1 MTDPVYAV
9 KWTETASELLSA
21 ISDQRVR
28 RALYTRAG
36 QLSHSPEQQGKP
48 LLGELAGF
56 RSLRAVGQ
64 KYRIIYRVERQDVI
78 VVVVAVGRRK
88 HGDAR
93 DVYALARKLLRQ
105 GLLR

>member
-1 MTDPVYAV
+1 VTDPVYTV
-9 KWTETASELLSA
+9 KWTETASKLLSE

-28 RALYTRAG
+28 RLLYTRAG
-36 QLSHSPEQQGKP
+36 QLSHSPEQQVKP

-64 KYRIIYRVERQDVI
+64 KYRIIYRVERQE
-78 VVVVAVGRRK
+78 VVVAVGRRK